1 MKSWCKRKLKEEQRS
16 NGIVSKD
23 VREKWWTGNGI
34 ARYLFDEESLEAA
47 IRYTLE
53 AQDDG
58 GSKWL

>member
-1 MKSWCKRKLKEEQRS
+1 
-16 NGIVSKD
+16 VSKD
-23 VREKWWTGNGI
+23 VREKWWTGNGS
-34 ARYLFDEESLEAA
+34 ARYLFDEESLEVA